1 VLRVSNFGGF
11 VQLMFHGIAL
21 LGGIVTTCNPL
32 YTVEELTKQLKDSKA
47 KYIIT
52 VPLFLEKVK
61 EACKNVDISADNTY
75 VFGQAEGAQPFT
87 SLLANEG
94 DNVPDVPCDPKND
107 IVALPYSSGTTGL
120 AKGVMLTHYN
130 LVSNLLQV
138 EAREGPALQDRPT
151 FLGLLPFF
159 HIYGMTCIMGFGLYV
174 GSTVICLLRFELE
187 KFLQTVQEYKIAY
200 LHLVPPICIALAK
213 HPLCAKF
220 DLTSMRS
227 IISGAA
233 PMGSALQTE
242 VMTRYPHCA
251 VRQGYG
257 MTESSP
263 VSHIGVFG
271 GLAGSC
277 GTLLP
282 NMKCRLV
289 DPETGKDVPIGE
301 VGELWMAG
309 PNVMKGYLNNPTA
322 TASTVTED
330 GWLRTGDM
338 AKIDEHGNYFIVDRL
353 KELIKYNGY
362 QVPPAELEA
371 LLLSHPAVA
380 DTAVIGIPDDEVGEL
395 PKAYIVLKAD
405 QKIEALEIA
414 DWLAERVAPTKK
426 LRGGIE
432 FIDAIPKNA
441 SGKILRRVLK
451 EKEASKKQ

>member
-1 VLRVSNFGGF
+1 
-11 VQLMFHGIAL
+11 M
-21 LGGIVTTCNPL
+21 

-52 VPLFLEKVK
+52 VPLFLDKVK
-61 EACKNVDISADNTY
+61 EASKTVGIEDNNTF
-75 VFGQAEGAQPFT
+75 VFGTAEGAQPFV
-87 SLLANEG
+87 SLLSNEG
-94 DNVPDVPCDPKND
+94 NDVPDVPCDPKKD
-107 IVALPYSSGTTGL
+107 VLVLPYSSGTTGL
-120 AKGVMLTHYN
+120 PKGVMLTHYN
-130 LVSNLLQV
+130 LVANMLQV
-138 EAREGPALQDRPT
+138 EAREAELVKARPT

-159 HIYGMTCIMGFGLYV
+159 HIYGMTCIMNFSLYL

-213 HPLCAKF
+213 HPLCAKY
-220 DLTSMRS
+220 DLTSMVS

-233 PMGSALQTE
+233 PMGSALQDE
-242 VMTRYPHCA
+242 VRTRYPHCA

-263 VSHIGVFG
+263 VSHVAPIGG
-271 GLAGSC
+271 IAGSC
-277 GTLLP
+277 GTLLA

-289 DPETGKDVPIGE
+289 DPETGKDATIGE
-301 VGELWMAG
+301 VGELWMTG
-309 PNVMKGYLNNPTA
+309 PNIMLGYLGNASA
-322 TASTVTED
+322 TASTLTEE

-338 AKIDEHGNYFIVDRL
+338 ARVDEHGNYFIVDRL

-380 DTAVIGIPDDEVGEL
+380 DTAVIGVPDDEAGEL
-395 PKAYIVLKAD
+395 PKAFVVLKPD
-405 QKIEALEIA
+405 QKTLPSEIA

-426 LRGGIE
+426 LRGGVE
-432 FIDAIPKNA
+432 YIDQIPKNA

-451 EKEASKKQ
+451 EKELLAKNAAK